1 MRALKTSEM
10 EIATGGGSRA
20 NDALLGAA
28 GTALGGGSCGLQ
40 GAAAGALAGAAMGP
54 LFGNFIGQAVS
65 GACSNGYT
73 RVPLSGGGLLK
84 ADLAGLRVTGHQVV
98 VQAVV
103 VVVVWELL
111 VAVFIKAMQLL
122 AWNNHYIEC
131 LRALFFNPSHCLY
144 VCSFPPKKMPF
155 YLPVGK

>member
-1 MRALKTSEM
+1 LLLVICTFFITTLKKESKMRALKTSEM

-73 RVPLSGGGLLK
+73 RVPLSGGGT
-84 ADLAGLRVTGHQVV
+84 AEGRSGGSAGY
-98 VQAVV
+98 
-103 VVVVWELL
+103 W
-111 VAVFIKAMQLL
+111 
-122 AWNNHYIEC
+122 
-131 LRALFFNPSHCLY
+131 PSSGGAGGRGSGGLGAFGGRIHKGNATF
-144 VCSFPPKKMPF
+144 SME
-155 YLPVGK
+155 